1 MLAFQ
6 NSKNGHNLGL
16 EITPEMFRPLFRLD
30 ISSTIDST
38 WLEGLKRRF
47 ERFFEKVVFIEVLA
61 FLKTLTLHKRRQ
73 TGFSQALIGWR
84 GINMYVPD

>member
-6 NSKNGHNLGL
+6 NSKKCHNLGL
-16 EITPEMFRPLFRLD
+16 EITPEMFRPLFRQE

-47 ERFFEKVVFIEVLA
+47 ERFFEKLRTRNYKKNSLFLMRVF
-61 FLKTLTLHKRRQ
+61 
-73 TGFSQALIGWR
+73 SPR
-84 GINMYVPD
+84 GPRN